1 MFKLIETQEDELLN
15 TIELA
20 TLVATNAHKGQTRKG
35 SNIAYILHPMEAGTL
50 AHSMLAQVGRYN
62 EDVIAACLLH
72 DVLEDT
78 EMTEEELAQDFSE
91 RTIELVK
98 VQSENKANSW
108 QQRKQATVDLLSIT
122 DDLDVKLVHLAD
134 KLSNMRSIARDYN
147 EIGDELWSRFNENNS
162 NKQKW
167 YYKSI
172 GESMS
177 GLEHTKEHQEY
188 KRLVEE
194 VFGE

>member
-1 MFKLIETQEDELLN
+1 MN
-15 TIELA
+15 TVELA

-35 SNIAYILHPMEAGTL
+35 TNIAYILHPMEAGTL
-50 AHSMLAQVGRYN
+50 AHSMLSQVGRYD

-78 EMTEEELAQDFSE
+78 ELAEDELAKGFSS
-91 RTIELVK
+91 RTFELIK
-98 VQSENKANSW
+98 CQSENKANSW
-108 QQRKQATVDLLSIT
+108 KQRKQHTIDLLNTTQDI
-122 DDLDVKLVHLAD
+122 DVKIVHLAD
-134 KLSNMRSIARDYN
+134 KLSNMRSIAIDYKS
-147 EIGDELWSRFNENNS
+147 IGDKLWERFNENNVEQ
-162 NKQKW
+162 QKW

-172 GESMS
+172 GENMS

>member
-1 MFKLIETQEDELLN
+1 M
-15 TIELA
+15 
-20 TLVATNAHKGQTRKG
+20 
-35 SNIAYILHPMEAGTL
+35 
-50 AHSMLAQVGRYN
+50 
-62 EDVIAACLLH
+62 LH

-78 EMTEEELAQDFSE
+78 ELTEEELAQGFPE

-108 QQRKQATVDLLSIT
+108 EQRKQATIDLLSTT

-134 KLSNMRSIARDYN
+134 KLSNMRSIARDY
-147 EIGDELWSRFNENNS
+147 ESIGDKLWERFNENNVEQ
-162 NKQKW
+162 QKW